1 MIPGIRFKEKE
12 VTDGNTYEVYT
23 GPSRNR
29 ALEFLRGT
37 EVREE
42 RKYVIV
48 ETPEGSLGK
57 DLIMIFDEVS
67 SQRIEFS
74 DRKPLP
80 ELTKSK
86 THCTKCGYPVLP
98 AGRWPGGIN
107 VKDLIL
113 LEDMKEKGVG
123 FYCSRCETAWCP
135 FCLRGDDTATC
146 QICGAQMVV
155 YRESVGQL

>member
-1 MIPGIRFKEKE
+1 MIPGIRYKGKE

-29 ALEFLRGT
+29 ALEFLRVS

-42 RKYVIV
+42 RRYVIV

-57 DLIMIFDEVS
+57 DLIMVFDEAN
-67 SQRIEFS
+67 SQRIEFNA
-74 DRKPLP
+74 RNPLP

-98 AGRWPGGIN
+98 AGRWPGGMN
-107 VKDLIL
+107 VKELVL
-113 LEDMKEKGVG
+113 LEEMKEKGIG
-123 FYCSRCETAWCP
+123 FYCSRCQTSWCP
-135 FCLRGDDTATC
+135 FCVNDDAAETC
-146 QICGAQMVV
+146 DICGGRMDIF
-155 YRESVGQL
+155 RESEA